1 MKFMNVVSTNIVS
14 YDKYF
19 IIREYETKE
28 EALKNYKTDVEKW
41 IKENRNKMWYKINY
55 PFAFATIKE
64 N

>member
-1 MKFMNVVSTNIVS
+1 MNVVSTNIVS